1 MKMLAPYGRDEMMNR
16 SKVDVE
22 RMKRKMLQYEEY
34 SAVRRFNTKSR
45 VGIGYARD
53 VCYTPNR
60 GM

>member
-34 SAVRRFNTKSR
+34 SAVRRFNTKSG
-45 VGIGYARD
+45 V
-53 VCYTPNR
+53 VCPR
-60 GM
+60 GLLHPE